1 MESEQPEKIMARKK
15 KSAAQEPV
23 QPVGEV
29 LTRGD
34 AWASAK
40 AEYLDITRPRPRITA
55 LALKYDIDA
64 ASLIKSSHN
73 QGWDELRSK
82 QEALAAQSV
91 SPEDRAKI
99 IKAVDG
105 ATLAGI
111 NHVVQ
116 IGFAALATEMDALAK
131 IEVSEKVDEKGK
143 VRGYSRRQKISEIRD
158 IMETAT
164 AAATAL
170 HAIGM
175 SLTPAIDGPTGGL
188 GEALKEAINVTPLCP
203 DKTVIDNP
211 PPTRLPPQVEKQSAT
226 EEKPAEPEVKPEVVK
241 PVVKTPPPPIRPPV

>member
-1 MESEQPEKIMARKK
+1 MARKK
-15 KSAAQEPV
+15 KSAEPV
-23 QPVGEV
+23 PPVGEV

-40 AEYLDITRPRPRITA
+40 AEYLDITRPRPRVTY

-64 ASLIKSSHN
+64 ASLVKSSIN
-73 QGWDELRSK
+73 GKWDELRTK

-116 IGFAALATEMDALAK
+116 IGFAALATEMDALSK

-143 VRGYSRRQKISEIRD
+143 VRGYSRRQKIAEIRD

-175 SLTPAIDGPTGGL
+175 SLTPAIDGQTGGL
-188 GEALKEAINVTPLCP
+188 GDVLKEAINVTPLCP

-211 PPTRLPPQVEKQSAT
+211 PPTRLPPQVEKPSA
-226 EEKPAEPEVKPEVVK
+226 KEVKPVENPVEKSVEPEKPVEDVK
-241 PVVKTPPPPIRPPV
+241 PKSTPPPPIRPPV

>member
-1 MESEQPEKIMARKK
+1 MARKK
-15 KSAAQEPV
+15 KSAESA

-40 AEYLDITRPRPRITA
+40 AEYLDITRPRPRITY

-64 ASLIKSSHN
+64 ASLVKSSIN
-73 QGWDELRSK
+73 GKWDELRTK

-91 SPEDRAKI
+91 TPEDRAKI

-143 VRGYSRRQKISEIRD
+143 VRGYSRRQKIAEIRD

-175 SLTPAIDGPTGGL
+175 SLTPALEGPTGKGL

-211 PPTRLPPQVEKQSAT
+211 PPTRLPPQVEKPAAP
-226 EEKPAEPEVKPEVVK
+226 EEKPVEPEKPVEEVKPLK
-241 PVVKTPPPPIRPPV
+241 AAPPPPPLRPPV